1 MNCVYR
7 DTKKQQKQLGGHFET
22 DKEIFQIYNSLSRAY
37 GCLPSDLLGLSWEEL
52 LFNLQCLQVRSD
64 HLQNMLKQQN
74 RKKAM
79 LFPIV
84 NMTDLVDLL

>member
-1 MNCVYR
+1 M
-7 DTKKQQKQLGGHFET
+7 KQSGGHFET

-37 GCLPSDLLGLSWEEL
+37 GCLPSDLLGLSWHEL

-64 HLQNMLKQQN
+64 HLQKMMKQSN

-79 LFPIV
+79 LFPVIS
-84 NMTDLVDLL
+84 MTDLVDIL

>member
-1 MNCVYR
+1 M
-7 DTKKQQKQLGGHFET
+7 KQSGGQFEK
-22 DKEIFQIYNSLSRAY
+22 DKEIFQIYSSLARSY